1 MSRAVAARFLVG
13 ALLAAVLVSGRFAFA
28 RAASL
33 EDMLA
38 GQLVPSAAPALLG
51 PITEVGR
58 VGWECKPEQ
67 MAAAHRVR
75 DAGLPSVS
83 ASP

>member
-1 MSRAVAARFLVG
+1 MSRALAARFLIG
-13 ALLAAVLVSGRFAFA
+13 ALLAVVLASGRFAFA
-28 RAASL
+28 CAASL
-33 EDMLA
+33 EDLLA

-58 VGWECKPEQ
+58 VGWACKPEQ
-67 MAAAHRVR
+67 MAAARRVH
-75 DAGLPSVS
+75 DAGLPSVP